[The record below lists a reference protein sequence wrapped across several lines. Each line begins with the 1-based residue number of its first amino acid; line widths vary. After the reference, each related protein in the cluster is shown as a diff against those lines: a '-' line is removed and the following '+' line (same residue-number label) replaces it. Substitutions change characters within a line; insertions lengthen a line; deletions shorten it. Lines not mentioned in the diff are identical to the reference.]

1 MRTISKDGPGSEFAK
16 NLGLRIRACRKESG
30 LTGKELSKAIGGG
43 ADNLICRYEKGEISP
58 PLEKAVKLASIFN
71 ISLDELAGIKPRKT
85 TSGDVSSDLE
95 SRLSEIERRL
105 SALEEKA

>member
-58 PLEKAVKLASIFN
+58 LLEKAVKLAAIFN
-71 ISLDELAGIKPRKT
+71 ISLDELAGIKPRKARNT
-85 TSGDVSSDLE
+85 DSVSGLE
-95 SRLSEIERRL
+95 VRLLQIERRL
-105 SALEEKA
+105 SALEAKT